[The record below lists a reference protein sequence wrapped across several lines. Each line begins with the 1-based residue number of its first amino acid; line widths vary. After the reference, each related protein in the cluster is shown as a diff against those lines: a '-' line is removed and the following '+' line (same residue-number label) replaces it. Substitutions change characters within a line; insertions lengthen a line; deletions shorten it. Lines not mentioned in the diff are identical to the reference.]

1 LLIHRLGG
9 EETQELGELAAVL
22 GILVNT
28 EFQVLAEHFVKLLEV
43 VLVLG
48 NLAEEIHALLD
59 NVLADNFEDL
69 VLLEGSTGDVEREIL
84 GVDDALNEV
93 EVFGDDILTV
103 VHDEDATN
111 VELDVVAL
119 LLGLKEVEERSKYT
133 VSVDGKRYLK
143 KVRPYRLGMKRMAL
157 NSS

>member
-1 LLIHRLGG
+1 MLIRRLGG

-22 GILVNT
+22 GILMNT
-28 EFQVLAEHFVKLLEV
+28 EFQVLAERFVKLLEV

-84 GVDDALNEV
+84 RVDDALNEV
-93 EVFGDDILTV
+93 EVFGDDILAV

-119 LLGLKEVEERSKYT
+119 LLGLEEVEGRTKYT

-143 KVRPYRLGMKRMAL
+143 KCDHTAWE
-157 NSS
+157 